1 MRNPSVKPLIVAMLV
16 VVALTA
22 SCQVLRPAQPAVMYR
37 GGPQR
42 AGVYDTEGV
51 PELTGVKWKFETGG
65 EVWSSPVAAAGVI
78 YFGSDDD
85 HLYAVDANSGE
96 ERWEFKTGDD
106 VRSSAA
112 IAGGIVYFD
121 SFDGYLYAVDA
132 KSGQEKWKFN
142 MLSDL
147 TLPELPRAQYDDHTS
162 SPAVVDGVVYVGSRN
177 PRACLYAVDAE
188 TGQEKWRFKPQ
199 AVDTVRSSPAVA
211 GDTIYFGG
219 DFGQVYALD
228 IHTGEQKWVFK
239 VASAANYAPAVGDDG
254 TVYVGSKDTHLYAL
268 DGQTGEQEWKINLA
282 GVSWVTSDPA
292 IAGEMVYAG
301 TSDGHQVHAVQM
313 DTGQQAWSFMTGGW
327 VWSSPAV
334 AGGVV
339 YVGSGD
345 RHLYAIDAQTGE
357 ELWSFETERAVYAS
371 PLVADDLVYVGST
384 DGNLYALY

>member
-1 MRNPSVKPLIVAMLV
+1 MKPLIVVMLAV
-16 VVALTA
+16 IVLTA
-22 SCQVLRPAQPAVMYR
+22 SCQAARPAQPAVMYR

-42 AGVYDTEGV
+42 TGVYNTEGV
-51 PELTGVKWKFETGG
+51 SELTGVKWTFETGG

-85 HLYAVDANSGE
+85 HLYAVDAKSGQE
-96 ERWEFKTGDD
+96 KWKFKTGDD

-112 IAGGIVYFD
+112 IAGGIVYFG
-121 SFDGYLYAVDA
+121 SYDGYLYAVDA

-147 TLPELPRAQYDDHTS
+147 PLLELPRAQYDDYTS
-162 SPAVVDGVVYVGSRN
+162 SPAVINGLVYVGSRN
-177 PRACLYAVDAE
+177 PRACLYAIDAE

-199 AVDTVRSSPAVA
+199 TVDMVRSSPAVA

-228 IHTGEQKWVFK
+228 VHTGEQKWVSK

-268 DGQTGEQEWKINLA
+268 DGQTGEQKWRINLS
-282 GVSWVTSDPA
+282 GMSWVTSAPA
-292 IAGEMVYAG
+292 IAGGMVYAG
-301 TSDGHQVHAVQM
+301 TSDGHQLHAVQM
-313 DTGQQAWSFMTGGW
+313 DTGQEVWSFMTRGW

-334 AGGVV
+334 AEGVV

-345 RHLYAIDAQTGE
+345 RHLYAIDAHSGE

-371 PLVADDLVYVGST
+371 PVVADGLVYVGST
-384 DGNLYALY
+384 DGNLYALH